1 MVAAEIGATNPRGY
15 NTILLAF
22 WIPNQDGTSNPVD
35 AAIVWTRPES
45 YFDIGN
51 SQFGTT
57 GDQIRANLVNEYH
70 KNGVKILVSAFGGTS
85 FPTTQGVPAK
95 ACGENLA
102 QFVIDMQLDG
112 VDLDYEDNAAMEA
125 GTAVPWLIEMTDAM
139 VMKFKA
145 TGKKYIMTNAPQAPY
160 FIDGR
165 YPMNYVAFHKSV
177 LSDGTEVG
185 DYMDSYLVQF
195 YNQGSSTYSSY
206 ISLFVTSDGWSVG
219 TSVSEIAAKGIPLSK
234 IAVGKPITQA
244 DAANTGFIPV
254 ATFASII
261 QTARKIGQVWVNAE
275 DVGGV
280 MGWRFQSDR
289 SGSWI
294 SQLQTATAI
303 NSNTS
308 VSPSE
313 MPRVTSP
320 GASSKP
326 NTQTSSS
333 VSPSVTPSIVPGV
346 NQGTGL
352 TQPVYAVYV
361 NTLNQWWGDVVA
373 AEIGATNPRGYNT
386 ILLAFWIP
394 NQDGTSNPVDA
405 AVVWAQPDRFFNVQN
420 SQFGTVPEQIR
431 TNLINEYHKNGVKI
445 LVSAFGGTSFPTTQ
459 GVPAKACGE
468 NLAQFVIDMQL
479 DGVDL
484 DYEDNAAMEAGTA
497 VPWLI
502 EMTDAMVMK
511 FKATGKKYI
520 MTNAP
525 QAPYF
530 IDGRYPMNYVAF
542 HKSVLSDGTE
552 VGDYMDSYLVQFY
565 NQGSS
570 TYSSYT
576 SLFVTSDG
584 WSVGTSV
591 SEIAAKGIPLSKI
604 AVGKPITQADAANT
618 GFVPVTDLASIIDT
632 ARQPGEVWANG
643 RDVGGVMGW
652 RFQSDRDGTWI
663 SQLQVATDVEPIIIN
678 FQGTG
683 SPDIGVI
690 SDFEVGSFASSIYSP
705 KEIIALCCISLGL
718 IHGLSAMLVAA

>member
-1 MVAAEIGATNPRGY
+1 M
-15 NTILLAF
+15 
-22 WIPNQDGTSNPVD
+22 
-35 AAIVWTRPES
+35 PE
-45 YFDIGN
+45 
-51 SQFGTT
+51 
-57 GDQIRANLVNEYH
+57 QIRTNLVNEYH

-85 FPTTQGVPAK
+85 FPTSQGIPAR

-139 VMKFKA
+139 VKKFKA

-160 FIDGR
+160 FVDGR
-165 YPMNYVAFHKSV
+165 YPMNYVAFHQSV
-177 LSDGTEVG
+177 LSDGTTVG

-195 YNQGSSTYSSY
+195 YNQGSSMYSTYD
-206 ISLFVTSDGWSVG
+206 SLFVTSDGFFKG
-219 TSVSEIAAKGIPLSK
+219 TSVSEIAAKGIPSSK

-244 DAANTGFIPV
+244 DAANTGYVPV
-254 ATFASII
+254 TALASII
-261 QTARKIGQVWVNAE
+261 QTARQADGVWADAQ

-294 SQLQTATAI
+294 NQLQAAAAI
-303 NSNTS
+303 DGSVV
-308 VSPSE
+308 VSPSQT
-313 MPRVTSP
+313 PIVTSP
-320 GASSKP
+320 GTSSKP
-326 NTQTSSS
+326 STPSS
-333 VSPSVTPSIVPGV
+333 VSPSSVSPSSVSPSITPNT
-346 NQGTGL
+346 NQGAGSGL
-352 TQPVYAVYV
+352 TLPVYAVYV
-361 NTLNQWWGDVVA
+361 NTLNQWWGDAVA

-405 AVVWAQPDRFFNVQN
+405 AVVWAQPDRFFDIQN

-431 TNLINEYHKNGVKI
+431 TNLVNEYHKNGVKI
-445 LVSAFGGTSFPTTQ
+445 LVSAFGGTSFPTSQ
-459 GVPAKACGE
+459 GIPARACGE

-502 EMTDAMVMK
+502 EMTDAMVKK
-511 FKATGKKYI
+511 FKATGRKYI

-530 IDGRYPMNYVAF
+530 VDDRYPMNYVAF
-542 HKSVLSDGTE
+542 HQSVLSDGTT

-570 TYSSYT
+570 MYSTYD

-584 WSVGTSV
+584 FFKGTSV
-591 SEIAAKGIPLSKI
+591 SEIAAKGIPSSKI

-618 GFVPVTDLASIIDT
+618 GFVPVTELASIIDT
-632 ARQPGEVWANG
+632 ARQPGNVWANG

-652 RFQSDRDGTWI
+652 RFQSDRDGAWI
-663 SQLQVATDVEPIIIN
+663 SSLQVATAVEPSIQPSIQTN
-678 FQGTG
+678 LGTG
-683 SPDIGVI
+683 FPEA
-690 SDFEVGSFASSIYSP
+690 EVGSSAASVH
-705 KEIIALCCISLGL
+705 SLKK
-718 IHGLSAMLVAA
+718 LVALSCFVLWLLFFVPHW